1 MPFVLGFLFWFLAPA
16 LVAVWLTFTDWNLI
30 RAPRYVGFDNIL
42 RLGTDNLF
50 WQSLKVTILYT
61 LASVP
66 LGLVL
71 ALPFA
76 LLINTKR
83 RHRLFPYHL
92 LFA

>member
-1 MPFVLGFLFWFLAPA
+1 MPSFWAFFFWFLAPA

-71 ALPFA
+71 ALLLA
-76 LLINTKR
+76 LLLQ
-83 RHRLFPYHL
+83 H
-92 LFA
+92 